1 MSAEDAKEEKKAA
14 VEYEGACKGKYNWTE
29 KSGESA
35 DHSQGEAITK
45 YSWSDGKK
53 QVSIYIELDGL
64 DELADDAFVTDS
76 GANEV
81 SLTIAGL
88 GGKRRRFA
96 MTGLSN
102 EITGVKLQRKMG
114 KNTVVLKLQKKEEQ
128 AWYSLQTNSGSGGG
142 DDEEGGGMPGMGGMM
157 GGMGGMGG
165 MMGGMGGMMGGMGG
179 MMGGGMGGMDMES
192 MMAAMGGAGGLGGE
206 GDDDA
211 PEGEEIE

>member
-1 MSAEDAKEEKKAA
+1 MSAEDAKEEKKA
-14 VEYEGACKGKYNWTE
+14 VEYEGAAKGKYNWAE

-76 GANEV
+76 GSNEV
-81 SLTIAGL
+81 SLTIANL

-96 MTGLSN
+96 MTNLMN

-114 KNTVVLKLQKKEEQ
+114 KNTVVLKLQKKEEEP
-128 AWYSLQTNSGSGGG
+128 WFSLQSGGGAAGG

-157 GGMGGMGG
+157 GGMGGM
-165 MMGGMGGMMGGMGG
+165 MGGMGGMMGGD
-179 MMGGGMGGMDMES
+179 MGGMDMES
-192 MMAAMGGAGGLGGE
+192 LMAGMGGAGGMGGDEEGE
-206 GDDDA
+206 G
-211 PEGEEIE
+211 EVE